1 MFAASTETFGEV
13 CELQKL
19 SFFSIGHSL
28 AALAFVVFRP
38 EKLADGFAMVENRRR
53 APIRLF
59 GLHCLTSLVV
69 HGSPMSIPSFK
80 TYFSFVAALLM
91 FGQMATAQAEALP
104 DFTTLV
110 EQASPAVV
118 NISTTQKMP
127 ERSVAQQQMPD
138 LEGLPPMLREFLE
151 RGIPPQ
157 GRKPGSPKSDRQRE
171 AQSLGSG
178 FIISKDGYVLTNN
191 HVIDGADEILVR
203 LSDRSELKAKLVG
216 TDPRTDVAVLKIEGK
231 DLPTVKLGNSEK
243 LKVGEW
249 VLAIGSPFGFDH
261 SVTKGIVSAK
271 GRSLPNDTYVPF
283 IQTDVAINPGN
294 SGGPLF
300 NMDGEVVGIN
310 SQIFTRSG
318 GFMGL
323 SFAIPID
330 VAMDVA
336 NQIKASGKVNRGWLG
351 VVIQEVNK
359 DLAES
364 FGLDKPAG
372 ALVAQVLESG
382 PAAKGGVQVGDVIL
396 SANGTP
402 IVMSADLPHLI
413 GNLKDGSKAEL
424 EVIRNGKRQTL
435 TVTVGALPDEGQ
447 EMGTPESAGAERSSN
462 RLGVSV
468 VDLTAEQQKSLD
480 IKGGVVIKEVTD
492 GPAALIGLQAGDVI
506 THLNNQALTSAKN
519 FSEVAKG
526 LPKNRSVSMRVLR
539 QGRASFIT
547 FKLAE

>member
-1 MFAASTETFGEV
+1 MSIPRLKTYLSMFAAV
-13 CELQKL
+13 
-19 SFFSIGHSL
+19 
-28 AALAFVVFRP
+28 
-38 EKLADGFAMVENRRR
+38 
-53 APIRLF
+53 
-59 GLHCLTSLVV
+59 
-69 HGSPMSIPSFK
+69 
-80 TYFSFVAALLM
+80 LM
-91 FGQMATAQAEALP
+91 LGQVLTAQAEEALP

-118 NISTTQKMP
+118 NISTKQKLP
-127 ERSVAQQQMPD
+127 DRRIAAGQMPD
-138 LEGLPPMLREFLE
+138 LEGLPPMFREFFE
-151 RGIPPQ
+151 RNMPQ
-157 GRKPGSPKSDRQRE
+157 QPRSPRGDRQRE

-178 FIISKDGYVLTNN
+178 FIISSDGYVLTNN
-191 HVIDGADEILVR
+191 HVVADADEIIVR
-203 LSDRSELKAKLVG
+203 LSDRSELQAKLVG
-216 TDPRTDVAVLKIEGK
+216 TDPRTDVALLKVDGK
-231 DLPTVKLGNSEK
+231 NLPIVKLGDSQK

-271 GRSLPNDTYVPF
+271 GRTLPNDTYVPF

-300 NMDGEVVGIN
+300 NMKGEVVGIN

-330 VAMDVA
+330 VALDVS
-336 NQIKASGKVNRGWLG
+336 NQLKKDGKVSRGWLG

-372 ALVAQVLESG
+372 ALVAQVLENG
-382 PAAKGGVQVGDVIL
+382 PAAKGGLQVGDVIL
-396 SANGTP
+396 SLNGQP
-402 IVMSADLPHLI
+402 IVMSADLPHLV
-413 GNLKDGSKAEL
+413 GGLKDGDKAKL
-424 EVIRNGKRQTL
+424 EIIREGKRQNLDITI
-435 TVTVGALPDEGQ
+435 GALPDDDADIGVGGQ
-447 EMGTPESAGAERSSN
+447 AGAERSSN

-468 VDLTAEQQKSLD
+468 ADLSDEQKKSLEL
-480 IKGGVVIKEVTD
+480 KGGVVIKEVQD
-492 GPAALIGLQAGDVI
+492 GPAALIGLRPGDVI
-506 THLNNQALTSAKN
+506 SHLNNQAISNAKQ
-519 FSEVAKG
+519 FTEIAKD

>member
-1 MFAASTETFGEV
+1 MSIPRLKSYLTMFAAVLMLGQV
-13 CELQKL
+13 L
-19 SFFSIGHSL
+19 S
-28 AALAFVVFRP
+28 
-38 EKLADGFAMVENRRR
+38 
-53 APIRLF
+53 
-59 GLHCLTSLVV
+59 
-69 HGSPMSIPSFK
+69 
-80 TYFSFVAALLM
+80 
-91 FGQMATAQAEALP
+91 AQADEALP

-118 NISTTQKMP
+118 NISTKQKLP
-127 ERSVAQQQMPD
+127 DRVASGQMPD
-138 LEGLPPMLREFLE
+138 LEGLPPMFREFFE
-151 RGIPPQ
+151 RNMPQ
-157 GRKPGSPKSDRQRE
+157 QPRSPRGDRQRE
-171 AQSLGSG
+171 AMSLGSG
-178 FIISKDGYVLTNN
+178 FIISSDGYVLTNN
-191 HVIDGADEILVR
+191 HVVADADEIIVR
-203 LSDRSELKAKLVG
+203 LSDRSELQAKLIG
-216 TDPRTDVAVLKIEGK
+216 TDPRTDVALLKVEGK
-231 DLPTVKLGNSEK
+231 NLPTVKLGDSEK

-271 GRSLPNDTYVPF
+271 GRTLPNDTYVPF

-300 NMDGEVVGIN
+300 NMKGEVVGIN

-330 VAMDVA
+330 VALDVS
-336 NQIKASGKVNRGWLG
+336 NQLKKDGKVSRGWLG

-372 ALVAQVLESG
+372 ALVAQVLENG
-382 PAAKGGVQVGDVIL
+382 PAAKGGLQVGDVIL
-396 SANGTP
+396 SMNGQP
-402 IVMSADLPHLI
+402 IVMSADLPHLV
-413 GNLKDGSKAEL
+413 GSLKDGEKAKL
-424 EVIRNGKRQTL
+424 EIIRNGKRQTL
-435 TVTVGALPDEGQ
+435 DVAVGPMPDDDADIGTGSGPEG
-447 EMGTPESAGAERSSN
+447 SAERNSN

-468 VDLTAEQQKSLD
+468 SDLSAEQKKSLEL
-480 IKGGVVIKEVTD
+480 KGGVVIKEVQD
-492 GPAALIGLQAGDVI
+492 GPAAMIGLRPGDVI
-506 THLNNQALTSAKN
+506 SHLNNQAVASAKQ
-519 FSEVAKG
+519 FTEIAKD

>member
-1 MFAASTETFGEV
+1 MFAAV
-13 CELQKL
+13 
-19 SFFSIGHSL
+19 
-28 AALAFVVFRP
+28 
-38 EKLADGFAMVENRRR
+38 
-53 APIRLF
+53 
-59 GLHCLTSLVV
+59 
-69 HGSPMSIPSFK
+69 
-80 TYFSFVAALLM
+80 LM
-91 FGQMATAQAEALP
+91 LGQVLTAQAQEALP

-118 NISTTQKMP
+118 NISTKQKLP
-127 ERSVAQQQMPD
+127 DRRVAAGQMPD
-138 LEGLPPMLREFLE
+138 LEGLPPMFREFFE
-151 RGIPPQ
+151 RNMPQ
-157 GRKPGSPKSDRQRE
+157 QPRSPRGDRQRE

-178 FIISKDGYVLTNN
+178 FIISPDGYVLTNN
-191 HVIDGADEILVR
+191 HVVADADEIIVR
-203 LSDRSELKAKLVG
+203 LSDRSELQAKLVG
-216 TDPRTDVAVLKIEGK
+216 TDPRTDVALLKVDGK
-231 DLPTVKLGNSEK
+231 NLPTVKLGDSEK

-271 GRSLPNDTYVPF
+271 GRTLPNDTYVPF

-300 NMDGEVVGIN
+300 NMNGEVVGIN

-330 VAMDVA
+330 VALDVS
-336 NQIKASGKVNRGWLG
+336 NQLKKDGKVSRGWLG

-372 ALVAQVLESG
+372 ALVAQVLDNG
-382 PAAKGGVQVGDVIL
+382 PAAKGGLQVGDVIL
-396 SANGTP
+396 SMNGQP
-402 IVMSADLPHLI
+402 IVMSADLPHLV
-413 GNLKDGSKAEL
+413 GGLKDGQKAKL
-424 EVIRNGKRQTL
+424 EIIRDGKRQNL
-435 TVTVGALPDEGQ
+435 DVTVGALPEDDADIGTGGQ
-447 EMGTPESAGAERSSN
+447 AGAERNSN

-468 VDLTAEQQKSLD
+468 AELSDEQKKSLEL
-480 IKGGVVIKEVTD
+480 KGGVVIKEVQD
-492 GPAALIGLQAGDVI
+492 GPAALIGLRPGDVI
-506 THLNNQALTSAKN
+506 SHLNNQAITSAKQ
-519 FSEVAKG
+519 FTEIAKE